1 MEKVSDIQ
9 GLVILLNEDLNEKLA
24 DLTETDSNYQVIAE
38 SIKLVAEIDN
48 LKDKKRD
55 LEKFLN
61 DILVSIDNEE
71 LSRVNLAKAEIASY
85 FLGVLK
91 VYLI

>member
-1 MEKVSDIQ
+1 MEKLSDIQ
-9 GLVILLNEDLNEKLA
+9 GSVILLNEDLNEKLA

-61 DILVSIDNEE
+61 NILVSIDNEE

-85 FLGVLK
+85 FLGVLN

>member
-55 LEKFLN
+55 LENFLN

>member
-9 GLVILLNEDLNEKLA
+9 GLVILLNEDLKEKLA

-61 DILVSIDNEE
+61 DILVTIDNEE

>member
-1 MEKVSDIQ
+1 MEKLSDIQ
-9 GLVILLNEDLNEKLA
+9 GSVILLNEDLNEKLA

-61 DILVSIDNEE
+61 NILVSIDNEE

-85 FLGVLK
+85 FLGLLN

>member
-1 MEKVSDIQ
+1 MEKLSDIQ
-9 GLVILLNEDLNEKLA
+9 GSVILLNEDLNEKLA

-85 FLGVLK
+85 FLGILN

>member
-38 SIKLVAEIDN
+38 SIKLVTEIDN

>member
-24 DLTETDSNYQVIAE
+24 DLAETDSNYQVIAE

-61 DILVSIDNEE
+61 DILVTIDNEE

-91 VYLI
+91 VYFI

>member
-9 GLVILLNEDLNEKLA
+9 GSIILLNEDLNEKLA

-55 LEKFLN
+55 LEKFLTN
-61 DILVSIDNEE
+61 ILVSIDNEE

-85 FLGVLK
+85 FLGILN

>member
-85 FLGVLK
+85 FLGALK

>member
-1 MEKVSDIQ
+1 MEKLSDIQ
-9 GLVILLNEDLNEKLA
+9 GSVILLNEDLNEKLA

-61 DILVSIDNEE
+61 NILVSIDNEE

-85 FLGVLK
+85 FLGILN

>member
-61 DILVSIDNEE
+61 DILVTIDNEE

>member
-24 DLTETDSNYQVIAE
+24 GLTETDSNYQVIAE